1 MSVLLFEL
9 HRGEIAE
16 GGMQTLAI
24 VPNLNVFKDGG
35 ACLGMCDELVGDTFR
50 FESAKETFCH
60 RIVVAVSDSA
70 HAGLD
75 VAVCQSVLVG
85 STGILAALIRM
96 MKQRGIWL
104 AGVQG
109 HMQGGFHESCVHVC
123 GHSPAHHFAGKQIQ
137 NNRKV

>member
-9 HRGEIAE
+9 HRAEIAE

-35 ACLGMCDELVGDTFR
+35 TRLSLCGKLASGTFCLEGP
-50 FESAKETFCH
+50 KETFRH

-75 VAVCQSVLVG
+75 VPVGESALVG
-85 STGILAALIRM
+85 RAGILAALVRV
-96 MKQRGIWL
+96 MKQR
-104 AGVQG
+104 
-109 HMQGGFHESCVHVC
+109 
-123 GHSPAHHFAGKQIQ
+123 
-137 NNRKV
+137 